1 MGLVTLS
8 PERATDP
15 EILLPERV
23 MGQESRLQEKVIG
36 QVIQFPGTAMQQ
48 ETHPKEKVMDL
59 ANHPEKAMGQE
70 TCPERAIVVLGK
82 VTVQGTNQGQ
92 ATVPGMLLL
101 QEELTGR
108 GQLRGRHMGQP
119 LHIVDHLLKE
129 EQDPHREDLMMQGPP
144 RQGKHR
150 LETSLI
156 PTIFCEPKFR
166 QLGHELF
173 ALPFSI
179 DDSNNFCLF
188 TLAKHHCN
196 ALNPF
201 LPS

>member
-48 ETHPKEKVMDL
+48 EIHPKEKAMDL
-59 ANHPEKAMGQE
+59 ANHPEKAMDQE

-119 LHIVDHLLKE
+119 LHIVDHLLRE
-129 EQDPHREDLMMQGPP
+129 EQAPHREDLMMQGPP
-144 RQGKHR
+144 RQDVPTLMREVRVPAAEQERGTGAEALWLKDLPHR
-150 LETSLI
+150 
-156 PTIFCEPKFR
+156 
-166 QLGHELF
+166 
-173 ALPFSI
+173 
-179 DDSNNFCLF
+179 
-188 TLAKHHCN
+188 
-196 ALNPF
+196 
-201 LPS
+201 

>member
-48 ETHPKEKVMDL
+48 EIHPKEKAMDL
-59 ANHPEKAMGQE
+59 ANHPEKAMDQE

-119 LHIVDHLLKE
+119 RPIVDHLLRE
-129 EQDPHREDLMMQGPP
+129 EQAHHQEDLMMQGPP

-156 PTIFCEPKFR
+156 PTIFVDLNFVSSVMSSLRYHFP
-166 QLGHELF
+166 LTTATTF
-173 ALPFSI
+173 AFS
-179 DDSNNFCLF
+179 L
-188 TLAKHHCN
+188 
-196 ALNPF
+196 
-201 LPS
+201 